1 MSINLP
7 SADAPSGVAL
17 PCLFSNNST
26 EPDSGCG
33 LSERLE
39 YAQGMA
45 SESSSLHVVG
55 GLKLSQQQKK
65 SASALAWNV
74 KHFVG
79 QFGLEHVGF
88 LTLTFPDDVKS
99 PKEAQ
104 RRFNSLRTHV
114 LAERYRAHIRVL
126 ERHKSGRIHYHLL
139 IAVASDIRS
148 GADFDAFAVG
158 DYRSASRALRDEWAF
173 WRATAPVYGF
183 GRTELLPIKSTAE
196 GIGRYVG
203 KYIGKHLGQRRPG
216 DKGVRLVEYSRGAR
230 MASTRFGWNTPGAA
244 AWRRKVRLF
253 ASVMAE
259 GMHSPEPVPFRSF
272 TAVFGPRWAYHF
284 RDFILSL
291 PDLLEVQS

>member
-1 MSINLP
+1 MSI
-7 SADAPSGVAL
+7 APSYVDVPSSITL
-17 PCLFSNNST
+17 PCLSSNNST

-39 YAQGMA
+39 HAQSMA
-45 SESSSLHVVG
+45 SESNSLHVVG

-74 KHFVG
+74 KYFVD

-88 LTLTFPDDVKS
+88 LTLTFPDNVQS

-114 LAERYRAHIRVL
+114 LADRYQAHIRIL

-139 IAVASDIRS
+139 IAVQADIRS
-148 GADFDAFAVG
+148 GADFDAFAAG
-158 DYRSASRALRDEWAF
+158 NYQSASKALRDEWSF
-173 WRATAPVYGF
+173 WRSTAPAYSF

-203 KYIGKHLGQRRPG
+203 KYIGKHISQRQPG
-216 DKGVRLVEYSRGAR
+216 DKGIRLVEYSRGAR
-230 MASTRFGWNTPGAA
+230 MASTRFGWNTLGAA

-253 ASVMAE
+253 ASIMTPVE
-259 GMHSPEPVPFRSF
+259 VPFRSF
-272 TAVFGPRWAYHF
+272 TAVFGSRWAFHF

-291 PDLLEVQS
+291 PDPLEVQL